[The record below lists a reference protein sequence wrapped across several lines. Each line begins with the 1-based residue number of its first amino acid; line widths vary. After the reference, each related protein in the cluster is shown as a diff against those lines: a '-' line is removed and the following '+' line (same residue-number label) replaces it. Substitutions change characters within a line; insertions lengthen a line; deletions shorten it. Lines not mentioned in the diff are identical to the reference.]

1 MTRRSTTTA
10 DRIRSHVA
18 ESYVAA
24 ARRRGEKT
32 VTVVARDV
40 LRDLELRG
48 DRAAA
53 VCDALSRPKFRKQYD
68 LELVRVDG
76 PPSKQS
82 TTTTFTFGIPQR
94 PEAGDG
100 ARRHA
105 VRDLRGVGKAL
116 FAALG
121 GGEQWLRREREAFT
135 ESSLDVVPNDRRG
148 GAD

>member
-1 MTRRSTTTA
+1 MRKQLVTNA

-18 ESYVAA
+18 ESYVAP
-24 ARRRGEKT
+24 ARRRGDET

-40 LRDLELRG
+40 LHDLKLRG

-53 VCDALSRPKFRKQYD
+53 VCSALGRPKFCKEQG
-68 LELVRVDG
+68 LELVHVDG
-76 PPSKQS
+76 PRSKQS
-82 TTTTFTFGIPQR
+82 TTTTFTFRIPQR
-94 PEAGDG
+94 PAVGDR

-105 VRDLRGVGKAL
+105 VRDLRGVGKAM

-135 ESSLDVVPNDRRG
+135 EPNLDVAPNDRRG
-148 GAD
+148 RAD

>member
-1 MTRRSTTTA
+1 MRGERTTQA

-18 ESYVAA
+18 ESYVAP
-24 ARRRGEKT
+24 ARRRGDET

-40 LRDLELRG
+40 LHDLKLRG
-48 DRAAA
+48 DRAPA
-53 VCDALSRPKFRKQYD
+53 VCSALGRPKFHKEYD

-82 TTTTFTFGIPQR
+82 TTTTFTFRIPHR
-94 PEAGDG
+94 SAASDLAP
-100 ARRHA
+100 RNA
-105 VRDLRGVGKAL
+105 VRDLLGVGKAM

-135 ESSLDVVPNDRRG
+135 ESRPDAASDERRRS
-148 GAD
+148 AD